1 MLNFVVEEKM
11 SKIEQEQLKNYFKEI
26 DTNGDGF
33 LSKED
38 IKIGLAQF
46 NQKV

>member
-26 DTNGDGF
+26 DTNGDGL